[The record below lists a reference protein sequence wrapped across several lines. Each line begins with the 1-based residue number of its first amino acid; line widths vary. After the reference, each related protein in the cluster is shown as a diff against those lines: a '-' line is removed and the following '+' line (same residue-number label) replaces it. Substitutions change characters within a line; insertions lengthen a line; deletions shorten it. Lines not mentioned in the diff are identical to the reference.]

1 LVRQQGRIERVQQH
15 ELGAEVLSE
24 RCGPTHDVA
33 ANRGVIHRG
42 EDAPGRLAYAA
53 INNECRDG
61 KSANQAL
68 EGTAPSPVQSL
79 ASEHDKL
86 SAKGCGRLGQALDRR
101 ADFHLYR

>member
-24 RCGPTHDVA
+24 SRGPTHDA
-33 ANRGVIHRG
+33 AAYRGVIHRG
-42 EDAPGRLAYAA
+42 ENAPGRLAYAA

-61 KSANQAL
+61 KASNQAL
-68 EGTAPSPVQSL
+68 EGTAPVSVQSL

-86 SAKGCGRLGQALDRR
+86 RAKGCGRIGQAFD
-101 ADFHLYR
+101 

>member
-1 LVRQQGRIERVQQH
+1 MRQKGRIERVQQH

-24 RCGPTHDVA
+24 GRGPTHDVA

-42 EDAPGRLAYAA
+42 ENAPGRLAYAA

-61 KSANQAL
+61 KSSNQAL
-68 EGTAPSPVQSL
+68 EGTAPAPVQSL

-86 SAKGCGRLGQALDRR
+86 RAKGCGRFGKAFDRR
-101 ADFHLYR
+101 ADSHLYR